1 MVSAPGALPQSLRP
15 SSFEHRVRSAGPS
28 TDSPAAVHR
37 APPVAADARGAR
49 FRRLVR
55 CRPVFAARMPRGLSF
70 PGLPIPIDDPSRMN
84 DLLRSFGRAL
94 ASALHP
100 RMLWLT
106 FLPFIVS
113 AVVWGVLLWF
123 SWQPLVD
130 AARAA
135 LDGFALTALLYKF
148 FNAIGASQLHA
159 VVAPFVVVSLAIP
172 LIVLTVLLLIA
183 TLSMPAVVSHLS
195 KRQFASLEMKRG
207 GSLVGSVF
215 NSLWAAFASIA
226 LLIVTVPLWLIPPFF
241 ALLPPVIW
249 GWLTYRVMTYDALA
263 LHASAGE
270 RRALVR
276 KHRWPLLGIGVASG
290 LLGTVPTFIWVSSI
304 WMMVLFPF
312 VAAAMIWVYAFI
324 LVFSAL
330 WFGFYCLRAL
340 QDERAAAANAIST
353 DSTRQA

>member
-1 MVSAPGALPQSLRP
+1 
-15 SSFEHRVRSAGPS
+15 
-28 TDSPAAVHR
+28 
-37 APPVAADARGAR
+37 
-49 FRRLVR
+49 
-55 CRPVFAARMPRGLSF
+55 
-70 PGLPIPIDDPSRMN
+70 MN
-84 DLLRSFGRAL
+84 DLLCSFGRAL

-263 LHASAGE
+263 LHASVGE

>member
-1 MVSAPGALPQSLRP
+1 
-15 SSFEHRVRSAGPS
+15 
-28 TDSPAAVHR
+28 
-37 APPVAADARGAR
+37 
-49 FRRLVR
+49 
-55 CRPVFAARMPRGLSF
+55 
-70 PGLPIPIDDPSRMN
+70 MN

-215 NSLWAAFASIA
+215 NSLWAAFA
-226 LLIVTVPLWLIPPFF
+226 
-241 ALLPPVIW
+241 
-249 GWLTYRVMTYDALA
+249 
-263 LHASAGE
+263 
-270 RRALVR
+270 
-276 KHRWPLLGIGVASG
+276 
-290 LLGTVPTFIWVSSI
+290 
-304 WMMVLFPF
+304 
-312 VAAAMIWVYAFI
+312 
-324 LVFSAL
+324 
-330 WFGFYCLRAL
+330 
-340 QDERAAAANAIST
+340 
-353 DSTRQA
+353 

>member
-1 MVSAPGALPQSLRP
+1 
-15 SSFEHRVRSAGPS
+15 
-28 TDSPAAVHR
+28 
-37 APPVAADARGAR
+37 
-49 FRRLVR
+49 
-55 CRPVFAARMPRGLSF
+55 
-70 PGLPIPIDDPSRMN
+70 MN

-106 FLPFIVS
+106 FMPFIVA
-113 AVVWGVLLWF
+113 AVLWGVVLWF
-123 SWQPLVD
+123 VWQPLVD

-148 FNAIGASQLHA
+148 FAAIGASQLHA

-183 TLSMPAVVSHLS
+183 TLSMPAVVTQLS

-207 GSLVGSVF
+207 GSWFGSVF
-215 NSLWAAFASIA
+215 NSLWAALASIV

-263 LHASAGE
+263 LHASVDE

-340 QDERAAAANAIST
+340 QDQRAAAAASATSIE
-353 DSTRQA
+353 STRQA

>member
-1 MVSAPGALPQSLRP
+1 
-15 SSFEHRVRSAGPS
+15 
-28 TDSPAAVHR
+28 
-37 APPVAADARGAR
+37 
-49 FRRLVR
+49 
-55 CRPVFAARMPRGLSF
+55 
-70 PGLPIPIDDPSRMN
+70 MN

-276 KHRWPLLGIGVASG
+276 KHRWPLFGIGVASG

-353 DSTRQA
+353 DSTRQV